1 MSKLNITEPFL
12 LAISTIR
19 GTHLMRK
26 LVYIRPISR
35 ISSSNDHVTV
45 AVQADGGM
53 NLHMADFDYI
63 SAQKNILLVLLR
75 AERPLHPRVIE
86 NFEPYDFLV
95 CQY

>member
-1 MSKLNITEPFL
+1 M
-12 LAISTIR
+12 
-19 GTHLMRK
+19 
-26 LVYIRPISR
+26 RPISR

-86 NFEPYDFLV
+86 NFEPNDFLV